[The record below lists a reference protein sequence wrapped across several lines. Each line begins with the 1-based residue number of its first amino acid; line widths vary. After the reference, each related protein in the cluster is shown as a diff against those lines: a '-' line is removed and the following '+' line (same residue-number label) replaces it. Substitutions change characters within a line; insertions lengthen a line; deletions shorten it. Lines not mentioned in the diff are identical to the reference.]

1 MKVLFLLIINC
12 LGLCL
17 WAFMPAMAQGPPPEN
32 APEFPTIS
40 VDKSETTPSDT
51 VLATKDMMTLRDTIE
66 NGGVILKVIIVL
78 AFLTLILAMY
88 LLLTVTTRREA
99 PSKLL
104 KQVANQIRAGEFYEA
119 TKLCNGR
126 HELMAKVLYSGL
138 RVADQE
144 RYIIQ
149 EAMESEGERG
159 ATQLWQ
165 RVSYMNNV
173 GAIAPLLGLL
183 GTVWGMIGAFAA
195 IALDNSQVKGLTMA
209 LNVSEAMIT
218 TAAGLLVAIPALL
231 MYYYLRGRVIKVV
244 ALIESQASEFVE
256 LIMRYRNEEQ

>member
-1 MKVLFLLIINC
+1 MKLSLVRTISCVL
-12 LGLCL
+12 LCL
-17 WAFMPAMAQGPPPEN
+17 WGGMPIMAQETPPAETPKVETV
-32 APEFPTIS
+32 APIS
-40 VDKSETTPSDT
+40 PPLADISSEE
-51 VLATKDMMTLRDTIE
+51 AFTLIKVIE
-66 NGGVILKVIIVL
+66 TGGIILKVIIVL
-78 AFLTLILAMY
+78 AFFTLILAFY
-88 LLLTVTTRREA
+88 LFFTVTPRREA
-99 PSKLL
+99 PKKLL
-104 KQVANQIRAGEFYEA
+104 KRIANQIRAGEFYEA

-165 RVSYMNNV
+165 SISYMSNV

-218 TAAGLLVAIPALL
+218 TAAGLLLAIPSLL

-244 ALIESQASEFVE
+244 AMVESQANEFVE
-256 LIMRYRNEEQ
+256 LIMHYRDDKK

>member
-1 MKVLFLLIINC
+1 MKSSLMRMISCVM
-12 LGLCL
+12 LCL
-17 WAFMPAMAQGPPPEN
+17 WGVVPLMAQEASSADSPVAAEQS
-32 APEFPTIS
+32 AS
-40 VDKSETTPSDT
+40 VSEEIPLIK
-51 VLATKDMMTLRDTIE
+51 VIE
-66 NGGVILKVIIVL
+66 TGGIILKVIIVL
-78 AFLTLILAMY
+78 GFFTLILALY
-88 LLLTVTTRREA
+88 LFFTVTPRREA

-104 KQVANQIRAGEFYEA
+104 KQIANQIRAGEFYEA
-119 TKLCNGR
+119 TKLCDGR

-149 EAMESEGERG
+149 DAMESEGERG

-165 RVSYMNNV
+165 GISYMSNV

-218 TAAGLLVAIPALL
+218 TAAGLLLAIPSLL
-231 MYYYLRGRVIKVV
+231 MYYYLKGRVVKVV
-244 ALIESQASEFVE
+244 ALVESQANEFVE
-256 LIMRYRNEEQ
+256 LIIRCRDDKE